1 MARRNSEYWAK
12 RSIER
17 TTAAERNSVAYLKQI
32 QRTYRDTAKSLVED
46 LRAMYAAY
54 YRKDNTF
61 DSAALHMI
69 PTDGSLRKF
78 RDDMRKAGLT
88 TLLPENY
95 QGRIDRLELLNAQA
109 WLEVK
114 KAGARERMLNTQLYS
129 KTIQESYRKTL
140 YDTLKATR
148 KSSTFADI
156 DTRAVGDILN
166 TKFYGKN
173 YSERIWANTDNLAE
187 NLGDIISRAVAS
199 GQTQE
204 KTIREV
210 QMMFAVN
217 QYSAS
222 RLVRTETN
230 YFQNRGEIEAYKEMG
245 IESYVIVATLDS
257 RTSEICQSMDGKKF
271 AVKDMKPGV
280 NTPPFHPNCRT
291 TIAPYVG
298 EEWEPKERIMRD
310 PETGRNQIIDN
321 MNYEEWKEK
330 YLIPAQEKGKN
341 EGQVKVIIGK
351 TNPIATVW
359 ELTSKQEEAVEKYVS
374 GDGMYINQYLR
385 NGRIEDL
392 SLEDNDYY
400 LNLRQATNHELGE
413 EMTLYRSVDASAIF
427 GKMTNLQYENLVD
440 YIVVGDRQRLVV
452 QDAEMLLNYAK
463 RRGVITEKGFM
474 STTKSKRL
482 ALDFKDFTGSD
493 KPIVLELKA
502 PSGTRGLDLGKKMP
516 ALNKRMAQEE
526 VLLTTRTEY
535 QITGITSKE
544 GQIYVKA
551 TILPQKLPVTE
562 VKRNTITDVLT
573 ETQNKQY
580 NTLLSKHATEKELY
594 ETYAKQI
601 WVADTKFKGQAHYSA
616 ISNELKLNLAKDAK
630 GSPSEDAFRTL
641 FHESGHNIDHLSNS
655 IISRK
660 PFSLLYKD
668 GLFPK
673 TLREEARA
681 AAQNRL
687 VEIRKT
693 LPNAPIMNAYVDITK
708 DIRNLKAKDNV
719 YVSDIFSGATR
730 NRVKATGYH
739 PTTYWQRG
747 GDSAL
752 ATEAFAQMYSASI
765 LNENATNIIKKYFP
779 KSYEIYR
786 DMIEEMIKRGK
797 NRNV

>member
-109 WLEVK
+109 WLQVK
-114 KAGARERMLNTQLYS
+114 KAAAREQLLSTKMYGEAVR
-129 KTIQESYRKTL
+129 ESYRKTAF
-140 YDTLKATR
+140 DVFKGASR
-148 KSSTFADI
+148 GSTFADI
-156 DTRAVGDILN
+156 DTRTVDKILE
-166 TKFYGKN
+166 TKFYGSN
-173 YSERIWANTDNLAE
+173 YSERIWANTDHLVKNIQE
-187 NLGDIISRAVAS
+187 VISRAVAT
-199 GQTQE
+199 GQSYERSVREIQ
-204 KTIREV
+204 TIFNVKRSD
-210 QMMFAVN
+210 A
-217 QYSAS
+217 A

-230 YFQNRGEIEAYKEMG
+230 YFQNRGEL
-245 IESYVIVATLDS
+245 ESYDELGVDKYIIIATLDD
-257 RTSEICQSMDGKKF
+257 RTSEICRSMDGKIFDVAK
-271 AVKDMKPGV
+271 AKPGT
-280 NTPPFHPNCRT
+280 NTPPFHPYCRT
-291 TIAPYVG
+291 TIAPYIG
-298 EEWEPKERIMRD
+298 KEWKPTERIMRD

-359 ELTSKQEEAVEKYVS
+359 ELTSKQKEAVEKYVS

-463 RRGVITEKGFM
+463 QRGVITEKGFM
-474 STTKSKRL
+474 STTKGKRL

-502 PSGTRGLDLGKKMP
+502 PSGTRGLDLSKKMP
-516 ALNKRMAQEE
+516 GLNKRMAQEE

-551 TILPQKLPVTE
+551 TIMPKELPVTE
-562 VKRNTITDVLT
+562 ANWNTIPKTLSK
-573 ETQNKQY
+573 TQYEQY
-580 NTLLSKHATEKELY
+580 DKLLSKHSAEKKLY
-594 ETYAKQI
+594 DTYANRINIGSTTWNANK
-601 WVADTKFKGQAHYSA
+601 AHYSPLT
-616 ISNELKLNLAKDAK
+616 NTVKFNLAKDIK
-630 GSPSEDAFRTL
+630 PSLMDDAYRVL
-641 FHESGHNIDHLSNS
+641 FHESGHNIDHLAVGLHSTQ
-655 IISRK
+655 
-660 PFSLLYKD
+660 PFSLVYKD

-673 TLREEARA
+673 TIKEEVKA
-681 AAQNRL
+681 L
-687 VEIRKT
+687 VKERHDILKQAN
-693 LPNAPIMNAYVDITK
+693 PSAPIMNAYVQ
-708 DIRNLKAKDNV
+708 LKQEIVASGAKTNH
-719 YVSDIFSGATR
+719 YLSDILSGATR
-730 NRVKATGYH
+730 NKILINSYH
-739 PTTYWQRG
+739 PTAYWRQG
-747 GDSAL
+747 GESAL
-752 ATEAFAQMYSASI
+752 ATESFVQMYSATI
-765 LNENATNIIKKYFP
+765 LNDEAAGLIKKYLP
-779 KSYEIYR
+779 KSYKIYC
-786 DMIEEMIKRGK
+786 DMIEEMVKRGK
-797 NRNV
+797 T